1 MFRTKRVHEHA
12 GHWADEYDDCDVS
25 DPAGDGLGDDAAK
38 KRRGNLPK
46 ESVRILK
53 QWLFDHRYN
62 AYPTDQEKLDLSRNA
77 NLTVLQVCN
86 WFINARRRLL
96 PEIIK
101 REGHDPMQY
110 TISRKQKAA
119 LNAGGKIPGSPK
131 GKQWDKSGYLP
142 YPSVHQL
149 TRSPSVNHSP
159 VHRVEAD
166 LSEGEERREYIDGYD
181 SEGSDGSSHSSLS
194 GCVLTNFAGPQMVG
208 SEVQISAEDDTGTDS
223 TESESP
229 PLTPTFEMMDSNRNR
244 DAFQMLVEI
253 AVAQLKEMDRQKQN
267 GTYPLS

>member
-1 MFRTKRVHEHA
+1 MHD
-12 GHWADEYDDCDVS
+12 WADDYEDGNVS
-25 DPAGDGLGDDAAK
+25 DLGGDGLGDDAAGK

-62 AYPTDQEKLDLSRNA
+62 AYPTDQEKLDLSRTA
-77 NLTVLQVCN
+77 SLTVLQVCN

-119 LNAGGKIPGSPK
+119 LTGSKIPGSPK
-131 GKQWDKSGYLP
+131 SKQWDKSSYLP
-142 YPSVHQL
+142 YPAVHHL
-149 TRSPSVNHSP
+149 THSPSSTRSP

-181 SEGSDGSSHSSLS
+181 SEGSDGSSHSSVT
-194 GCVLTNFAGPQMVG
+194 GCVLTNFAGPQLVG
-208 SEVQISAEDDTGTDS
+208 SEVQISAEVDTETDS
-223 TESESP
+223 AECESP
-229 PLTPTFEMMDSNRNR
+229 PLTPSFDMMETDRSR

-253 AVAQLKEMDRQKQN
+253 AVAQLKEMERQKQN
-267 GTYPLS
+267 GTYPGSLS